1 MEKTKS
7 PSFSIDTVGLKKVG
21 KGALIAGG
29 AVALT
34 YALENMSSLDF
45 GNYTALIVGIASIL
59 INFLRK
65 WLMSY
70 K

>member
-1 MEKTKS
+1 MKNKS
-7 PSFSIDTVGLKKVG
+7 PSFSIDKVGLKKVG

-29 AVALT
+29 AAVLIYLAE
-34 YALENMSSLDF
+34 AIPGVDF
-45 GNYTALIVGIASIL
+45 GASTPLIVGVAGIL

-65 WLMSY
+65 LLVEY

>member
-1 MEKTKS
+1 MTSKQLSVSKEDL
-7 PSFSIDTVGLKKVG
+7 IKVG

-29 AVALT
+29 SAILT
-34 YALENMSSLDF
+34 YLTSAITSLDF
-45 GNYTALIVGIASIL
+45 GEYTPIVVAGFGIL

-65 WLMSY
+65 FIPEQ